1 MEDVRIGVFVCDC
14 GSNIAG
20 FVDVPE
26 VVEYAKT
33 LPNVVFAKENLYS
46 CSETGIKE
54 IKDSIKEHSLSRVVV
69 ASCTPR
75 THEPTFRLA
84 CEESGLNQF
93 HFEMVNIREQCS
105 WVHMRSREDATD
117 KAKDLVRIG
126 VAKAALLDAQE
137 FIIADVNKRALVIG
151 GGIAGLTA
159 AVAFSRRGF
168 EVVLVEKEKE
178 LGGRLKDLNK
188 LYPYGVDPS
197 ELIGKKIEE
206 ATSSP
211 LIEIYTSSVIKS
223 VRGYVG
229 NYEVDVETGG
239 QEIHISCGV
248 IIVATGA
255 SVLEPNGL
263 YNYNGENIIT
273 QLELEKRLAKG
284 NIEAKNIVMIQC
296 AGARNKERNYCSRT
310 CCMTAIKNATLLKE
324 KIPGAKV
331 YVLYQDMQCYGLE
344 GEALF
349 RKAKEMGVIFI
360 NYDPENLPVVGKK
373 SVKVYHRLM
382 GRDMEIGYDLVVLS
396 TPMIPGEDTDTFSK
410 LLRVPR
416 DENGFFLEAH
426 VKLRPLDF
434 ATDGIY
440 MCGSAHWP
448 ADTRESITQ
457 ALGAVS
463 RASIHLARG
472 SVKVD
477 PIVSALSDEDLCKG
491 CGLCASLCPYGA
503 IEIID
508 TPKGK
513 KANMISVACKGCGVC
528 GSTCYHRAIKMNH
541 FTDEQVSA
549 QIAAVMGK

>member
-20 FVDVPE
+20 FLDVPK

-33 LPNVVFAKENLYS
+33 LPHVVFAKENLYS
-46 CSETGIKE
+46 CSETGITE
-54 IKDSIKEHSLSRVVV
+54 IKDSIKEHTLTRVVV

-84 CEESGLNQF
+84 CEEAGVNPF
-93 HFEMVNIREQCS
+93 YFEMVNIREQCS
-105 WVHMRSREDATD
+105 WVHMQSREDATN

-137 FIIADVNKRALVIG
+137 FIIADVNRKALVIG

-159 AVAFSRRGF
+159 AIALSRRGF

-178 LGGRLKDLNK
+178 LGGRLNDLNR
-188 LYPYGVDPS
+188 LYPYGVKAS
-197 ELIGKKIEE
+197 ELIGGKIKE
-206 ATSSP
+206 ATSSS
-211 LIEIYTSSVIKS
+211 LIEIHTSSIIKN

-229 NYEVDVETGG
+229 NYEVDIETGG
-239 QEIHISCGV
+239 QGVHVSCGI

-255 SVLEPNGL
+255 SVLEPKAL
-263 YNYNGENIIT
+263 YNYNGRNIIT
-273 QLELEKRLAKG
+273 QVELERRLQKG
-284 NIEAKNIVMIQC
+284 KIKADGIVMIQC
-296 AGARNKERNYCSRT
+296 VGARTEERNYCSRT
-310 CCMTAIKNATLLKE
+310 CCMTAVKNASLLKE
-324 KIPGAKV
+324 KMPDTRV
-331 YVLYQDMQCYGLE
+331 FVLYQDMQCYGVE

-360 NYDPENLPVVGKK
+360 NYDPDNPPVVEEK
-373 SVKVYHRLM
+373 SVKVYHQLM
-382 GRDMEIGYDLVVLS
+382 GREMEIEYDLVVLS
-396 TPMIPGEDTDTFSK
+396 TPMIPGEDTDALSK

-440 MCGSAHWP
+440 LCGSAHWP
-448 ADTRESITQ
+448 ADTRESISQ

-477 PIVSALSDEDLCKG
+477 PIVSTLEDEDLCKG
-491 CGLCASLCPYGA
+491 CGLCAALCPYGA

-513 KANMISVACKGCGVC
+513 KAGMISVACKGCGVC
-528 GSTCYHRAIKMNH
+528 GATCYHRAIKMNH
-541 FTDEQVSA
+541 FTNEQVSA
-549 QIAAVMGK
+549 QMAAVVGK